1 MKMNIVSNRFSV
13 FDVIYNVEGSF
24 LLKWILPHK
33 NATPTP
39 TPQKKKQQKINK
51 KKQAS

>member
-33 NATPTP
+33 NTTPTP
-39 TPQKKKQQKINK
+39 TPTPKKNQQKIN
-51 KKQAS
+51 